1 MKTAKAWVVS
11 VLMGLGHL
19 RAAYPLREM
28 ANEGIIIYGSKR
40 STPAREYRIWR
51 RLRKIYYF
59 SSNVGKVPVVGKLLL
74 DLLLAIQRIQPYYP
88 RRDLSRGNLAV
99 RYLNHQIVKKN
110 LCHGLI
116 SRLHDSPLPRI
127 HSFYA
132 TAIAAAQ
139 AGSEAEN
146 YLLICDSDFNR
157 VWVPPQPGSG
167 RLKYLAP
174 CTQVKN
180 RLLAYGVPVER
191 IFLTGFPLPKENIG
205 SRKDLE
211 ILRDDL
217 FHRLLRLDPKRK
229 FFSYHQ
235 KSVLGWLDKSS
246 LPPES
251 PGLLNLTFAIGGAGA
266 QCEMAKTILRSLQ
279 ESIAAEKIRV
289 NFSAGINK
297 AVYER
302 LLGYINQMKLGYYL
316 ENDLITLVYDPDVYG
331 YLEKFNRVLRTTDVL
346 WTKPSELSFYCALG
360 IPILMAPPIGTHEEL
375 NRCWLREIHAGVDPS
390 GPLRYTHEWLFDLL
404 ENGRLA
410 EAAWDGFL
418 KVRKLGT
425 YKIEELVRTGAC
437 NEGNSPLE
445 Q

>member
-1 MKTAKAWVVS
+1 MDSGKAWVGS
-11 VLMGLGHL
+11 VHMGLGHL
-19 RAAYPLREM
+19 RAAHPLREI
-28 ANEGIIIYGSKR
+28 ANEDIFVYGSRR

-51 RLRKIYYF
+51 RLRKVYYF
-59 SSNVGKVPVVGKLLL
+59 SSNVGKIPFLGKPLL

-88 RRDLSRGNLAV
+88 RRDLSKPNLAV
-99 RYLNHQIVKKN
+99 RYLNYLIVRKN
-110 LCHGLI
+110 LCQGLL

-139 AGSEAEN
+139 AGSGAEN

-180 RLLAYGVPVER
+180 RLLAYGVPAER

-205 SRKDLE
+205 SRENLE
-211 ILRDDL
+211 ILRSDL
-217 FHRLLRLDPKRK
+217 FNRLLRLDPKRK
-229 FFSYHQ
+229 FFSYHE

-246 LPPES
+246 LPTAAPRS
-251 PGLLNLTFAIGGAGA
+251 FTLTFAIGGAGA
-266 QCEMAKTILRSLQ
+266 QCEMAKTILKSLKN
-279 ESIAAEKIRV
+279 SIGEDKIRI
-289 NFSAGINK
+289 NLSAGISK
-297 AVYER
+297 VVYER
-302 LLGYINQMKLGYYL
+302 LLGYINQLKLGAQL
-316 ENDLITLVYDPDVYG
+316 ENGHIQLVYDPDVYV
-331 YLEKFNRVLRTTDVL
+331 YLEKFNRTLRTTDVL
-346 WTKPSELSFYCALG
+346 WTKPSELSFYCGLG

-375 NRCWLREIHAGVDPS
+375 NRCWLREIHAGVDQS

-437 NEGNSPLE
+437 CEGNSPLE

>member
-1 MKTAKAWVVS
+1 MKTIKAWVVS
-11 VLMGLGHL
+11 VHMGLGHL
-19 RAAYPLREM
+19 RAAYPLRDM
-28 ANEGIIIYGSKR
+28 ANEGILIYGSKR

-59 SSNVGKVPVVGKLLL
+59 SSNVGKVPVVGKMLL

-88 RRDLSRGNLAV
+88 RRDLSKTNLAV

-110 LCHGLI
+110 LCQGLI
-116 SRLHDSPLPRI
+116 FRLQGSPLPRI

-132 TAIAAAQ
+132 TAIAAAH
-139 AGSEAEN
+139 AGSEADN

-157 VWVPPQPGSG
+157 VWVPPAPGSG
-167 RLKYLAP
+167 GLKYLAP

-180 RLLAYGVPVER
+180 RLLAYGVPGER
-191 IFLTGFPLPKENIG
+191 IYLTGFPLPKENIG
-205 SRKDLE
+205 SRENLE
-211 ILRDDL
+211 VLRSDL
-217 FHRLLRLDPKRK
+217 FSRLLRLDPKRK
-229 FFSYHQ
+229 FFSYHL
-235 KSVLGWLDKSS
+235 KSVLGWLGQSS
-246 LPPES
+246 VPPVS
-251 PGLLNLTFAIGGAGA
+251 PGFISLTFAIGGAGA
-266 QCEMAKTILRSLQ
+266 QSEMARIILRSLQ
-279 ESIAAEKIRV
+279 NSIGEDKIRIT
-289 NFSAGINK
+289 FSAGINK
-297 AVYER
+297 GVYER
-302 LLGYINQMKLGYYL
+302 LLGYVNQLNLGAHL
-316 ENDLITLVYDPDVYG
+316 ENGRVNLVYDPDVYA
-331 YLEKFNRVLRTTDVL
+331 YLEKFNRVLRSTDVL

-390 GPLRYTHEWLFDLL
+390 GPLPYTHEWLFDLL

-425 YKIEELVRTGAC
+425 YKIEELVLTGTC
-437 NEGNSPLE
+437 SEGNSPLE

>member
-1 MKTAKAWVVS
+1 
-11 VLMGLGHL
+11 
-19 RAAYPLREM
+19 M

-40 STPAREYRIWR
+40 STPPREYRIWR

-59 SSNVGKVPVVGKLLL
+59 SSNVGKIPVIGKPLL

-88 RRDLSRGNLAV
+88 RRDLSKPNLAV
-99 RYLNHQIVKKN
+99 RYLNHQIVRKN
-110 LCHGLI
+110 LCQALI
-116 SRLHDSPLPRI
+116 SRLHGSPLPRI

-139 AGSEAEN
+139 AGSEADN

-157 VWVPPQPGSG
+157 VWVPPQPRSG

-180 RLLAYGVPVER
+180 RLLAYGVPAER
-191 IFLTGFPLPKENIG
+191 IYLTGFPLPKENIG
-205 SRKDLE
+205 SLENLE
-211 ILRDDL
+211 ILRSDL
-217 FHRLLRLDPKRK
+217 FDRLLRLNPKRK

-235 KSVLGWLDKSS
+235 KSVLGWLDKNA

-251 PGLLNLTFAIGGAGA
+251 PGSFTVTFAIGGAGA
-266 QCEMAKTILRSLQ
+266 QCEMAMTILKSLKP
-279 ESIAAEKIRV
+279 SIETGKVRIH
-289 NFSAGINK
+289 FSAGINK
-297 AVYER
+297 GVYER
-302 LLGYINQMKLGYYL
+302 LLGYVNKLQLGSQL
-316 ENDLITLVYDPDVYG
+316 ENERIGLVYDPDLYG

-360 IPILMAPPIGTHEEL
+360 IPILMAPSIGTHEEL
-375 NRCWLREIHAGVDPS
+375 NRSWLREIHAGVEPA
-390 GPLRYTHEWLFDLL
+390 GPLRFTHEWLFDLQ

-418 KVRKLGT
+418 KARKLGT
-425 YKIEELVRTGAC
+425 YKIEELMRTGTC
-437 NEGNSPLE
+437 SERNSPLE